1 MFTVKTDFCGQI
13 ERGNVTE
20 IISFLVFL
28 DLTIMNLSRFEIY
41 KYTKIAGRRYD
52 EHTFVNFFIQY
63 RLMNKKR
70 YFNISCRLK
79 SKEIF
84 VQNK

>member
-1 MFTVKTDFCGQI
+1 MS
-13 ERGNVTE
+13 
-20 IISFLVFL
+20 IIKI
-28 DLTIMNLSRFEIY
+28 TY

-52 EHTFVNFFIQY
+52 EHTFVNFFTQY

-84 VQNK
+84 SPE